1 MGCLSGA
8 GRDHSIEI
16 GSRVYCGC
24 KFALDD
30 FGTASSLAAAVPVML
45 LQAKHSRDFEREVD
59 A

>member
-1 MGCLSGA
+1 M
-8 GRDHSIEI
+8 
-16 GSRVYCGC
+16 YCGC